1 MGPIPGL
8 SWADVL
14 AVVAAFAMAVYL
26 LGIQWYLAD
35 GFAPAGR
42 ARRAVRTVLIALV
55 IPLLIILLYRA
66 WLAPPDSIRVAVV
79 FLWLGGTVLM
89 RLSMVAVREWSS
101 LSGPPTSPSDEPR
114 PNELAQERPPNVLVQ
129 ASIDVASSPNLGQQS
144 PGRRQKLPGV
154 LGVLLLASV
163 AVAPRAVVAVATQT
177 PCERVEVL
185 LAARNLEYLEADPV
199 EWMPPPELPGY
210 RLTQDGPTTLEEV
223 ARGRKNPDESRKELT
238 RDGFVMGYD
247 RSWDGPNDHLEFGA
261 QGFATSEGALAFHA
275 FANRYACQFANE
287 VFPGPRG
294 AIGLQ
299 IRFASG
305 KPIGEQLS
313 WVSGTTRI
321 LVFVDHVA
329 PPADHSRVES
339 LVGLIPPR

>member
-8 SWADVL
+8 SWADVFGV
-14 AVVAAFAMAVYL
+14 VVAFAGAASL
-26 LGIQWYLAD
+26 LGIQWFQAD
-35 GFAPAGR
+35 AVAPAGR
-42 ARRAVRTVLIALV
+42 ARRAARITLIALV
-55 IPLLIILLYRA
+55 IPFLVISLYQA
-66 WLAPPDSIRVAVV
+66 WLAPPDSIRVGALI
-79 FLWLGGTVLM
+79 LWLGGTVLM
-89 RLSMVAVREWSS
+89 RSTAAIREWSS
-101 LSGPPTSPSDEPR
+101 MSRPRPSRSPEPR
-114 PNELAQERPPNVLVQ
+114 PNELAQASPANVLVQ
-129 ASIDVASSPNLGQQS
+129 ASVEVGSSQPFGERS
-144 PGRRQKLPGV
+144 PGGRQRLPGF
-154 LGVLLLASV
+154 LAVLLLASV

-185 LAARNLEYLEADPV
+185 LAARNLQPVEADPV

-210 RLTQDGPTTLEEV
+210 RLTLDGPTTLEEV
-223 ARGRKNPDESRKELT
+223 AQGRKNPEESRKELA
-238 RDGFVMGYD
+238 RDGLVTGYE
-247 RSWDGPNDHLEFGA
+247 RSWDGPNDHLEFAA
-261 QGFATSEGALAFHA
+261 QGFATSEGALEFHA

-313 WVSGTTRI
+313 WVSGKTRI
-321 LVFVDHVA
+321 LVFVDHDL